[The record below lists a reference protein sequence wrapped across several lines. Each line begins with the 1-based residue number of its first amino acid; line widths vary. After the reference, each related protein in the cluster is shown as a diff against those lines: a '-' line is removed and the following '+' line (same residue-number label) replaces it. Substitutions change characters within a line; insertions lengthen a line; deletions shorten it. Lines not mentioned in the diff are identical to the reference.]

1 MVESSKK
8 TNDEWGI
15 DGLEHPKK
23 HYYNQKLVK
32 SIKMI

>member
-1 MVESSKK
+1 MRQYKVSIADMVESSKK

-23 HYYNQKLVK
+23 HYYN
-32 SIKMI
+32 